1 MEYLTNYY
9 KNLSEQLQSR
19 LDLLQY
25 SLNEYVKKQEK
36 EYDLSDDEWYDL
48 DNMNDK
54 EIEAIKS
61 QLIKKAEDKEKI
73 ENMLINNQKTQQW
86 KDKVRQN
93 IIWGHQTDPEQSVVD
108 IEGRPT
114 GLTKTLIRTAT
125 TKFT

>member
-125 TKFT
+125 TKFI

>member
-61 QLIKKAEDKEKI
+61 QLIKKAADKEKI

-125 TKFT
+125 TKFI